1 MLTGSFE
8 ALGKSWKSEYGWY
21 ESEQEIG
28 KEELRDGTQI

>member
-8 ALGKSWKSEYGWY
+8 VPGKCWKSESGWY